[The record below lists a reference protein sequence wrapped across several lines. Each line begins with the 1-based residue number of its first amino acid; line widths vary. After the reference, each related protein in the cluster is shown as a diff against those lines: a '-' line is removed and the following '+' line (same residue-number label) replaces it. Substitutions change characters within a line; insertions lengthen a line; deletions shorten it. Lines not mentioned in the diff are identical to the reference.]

1 MSNAPNLK
9 QRLLGGWHAIAG
21 RFGAV
26 QTTVMLA
33 LFYLTLVN
41 PTAIVTFLARRD
53 FLDKRTFGSG
63 DTAWQEAQTA
73 GADFERAQ
81 LTS

>member
-1 MSNAPNLK
+1 LK
-9 QRLLGGWHAIAG
+9 QRLLSGWQAIAG

-26 QTTVMLA
+26 QTTVLLA
-33 LFYLTLVN
+33 LFYLTLVG
-41 PTAIVTFLARRD
+41 PVAIAILAARRD
-53 FLDKRTFGSG
+53 LLDKRTLGEG
-63 DTAWQEAQTA
+63 DTAWSEAHTA